1 MGQYV
6 SAAFAIV
13 LLALV
18 TVSGMSLAGAF
29 EARATLSAITVMA
42 AADMAIDGG
51 YTSAV
56 QSAIQ
61 SALTAHGL
69 TGTASVSVSVPADA
83 DGDGDTAGTTAYY
96 GDTYTVSITYDLPVA
111 LPGGALSIPVTT
123 SAPGVSTY
131 PCTAVSAAAGNCAA
145 PAAIPGGS
153 V

>member
-29 EARATLSAITVMA
+29 EARATVSTITVMA
-42 AADMAIDGG
+42 AADMSVDGG

-56 QSAIQ
+56 QAAIQ
-61 SALTAHGL
+61 SALVAHGL
-69 TGTASVSVSVPADA
+69 SGTANVSVMVNNGTSNN
-83 DGDGDTAGTTAYY
+83 TAWY
-96 GDTYTVSITYDLPVA
+96 GDTYTISITYQLPVG
-111 LPGGALSIPVTT
+111 LTGGSVTIPVTT
-123 SAPGVSTY
+123 TAPGVSTY
-131 PCTAVSAAAGNCAA
+131 PCTATQAGAGNCTA
-145 PAAIPGGS
+145 PASIPGGS

>member
-29 EARATLSAITVMA
+29 EARATLSTITVMA
-42 AADMAIDGG
+42 ASDMAVDGG
-51 YTSAV
+51 YTPAV
-56 QSAIQ
+56 QAAIQ
-61 SALTAHGL
+61 SALAAHGL
-69 TGTASVSVSVPADA
+69 SGTATVSVMVNNGASNN
-83 DGDGDTAGTTAYY
+83 TAWY
-96 GDTYTVSITYDLPVA
+96 GDTYTVSITYQLPIA
-111 LPGGALSIPVTT
+111 LTGGSVTIPVTT

-131 PCTAVSAAAGNCAA
+131 PCTAVQAGAGNCTA
-145 PAAIPGGS
+145 PSSIPGGS

>member
-29 EARATLSAITVMA
+29 EARATVSTITVMA
-42 AADMAIDGG
+42 ATDMSVDGG
-51 YTSAV
+51 YTPAV
-56 QSAIQ
+56 QAAIQ
-61 SALTAHGL
+61 SSLTAHGL
-69 TGTASVSVSVPADA
+69 SGTASVSVMVNNGQSDN
-83 DGDGDTAGTTAYY
+83 TAWY
-96 GDTYTVSITYDLPVA
+96 GDTYTVSITYELPIA
-111 LPGGALSIPVTT
+111 LTGGSVTIPVTT

-131 PCTAVSAAAGNCAA
+131 PCTAAQATVGNCTA
-145 PAAIPGGS
+145 PSSIPGGS